1 MWRFVLPLA
10 LALGLGVLLYAGLHN
25 DPKLIP
31 SPLIDKPAPVFDLPE
46 LNQPGARVSTGA
58 LAGEPY
64 LLNVWASWC
73 VTCRQEHP
81 VLEAFSRK
89 GSVRIVGLNWKDT
102 PDDARRWLAQF
113 GNPYTDI
120 AVDESGR
127 TGVDFGVYGA
137 PETFLV
143 DGKGIVRYKHVGA
156 LTPEVIAQEIEPRLS
171 ALRAGGAP

>member
-1 MWRFVLPLA
+1 MWRFVVPLL

-46 LNQPGARVSTGA
+46 LNQPGARVSTGTR
-58 LAGEPY
+58 AGAPY

-73 VTCRQEHP
+73 PSCRLEHP
-81 VLEAFSRK
+81 VLEDFAK
-89 GSVRIVGLNWKDT
+89 QGSVRLVGLNWKDK
-102 PDDARRWLAQF
+102 PEDAKRWLAQF

-127 TGVDFGVYGA
+127 TGIDFGVYGS

-143 DGKGIVRYKHVGA
+143 DGRGVVRYKHVGP
-156 LTPEVIAQEIEPRLS
+156 LTPEVIATEIEPRL
-171 ALRAGGAP
+171 AAMKEPAP